1 MPSITPVIGYQM
13 TIAIGNG
20 ATPTEAFAHPVVINT
35 SRGIKFTASTE
46 SDELVDT
53 VNQAL
58 PATTVRRVS
67 ATDNTIDG
75 AGMLHASDVKTY
87 LDWMAS
93 GTPKNVKVTMGNAT
107 VTCPYVLTSFAVT
120 SERMKT
126 AECQITLEQAGA
138 YTITAT
144 V

>member
-1 MPSITPVIGYQM
+1 MPNITPVIGHQM
-13 TIAIGNG
+13 TVAIGNG
-20 ATPTEAFAHPVVINT
+20 ATPTEAFAHPVLINT
-35 SRGIKFTASTE
+35 SRGIKFTANTE

-53 VNQAL
+53 ANQAL

-67 ATDNTIDG
+67 ATDSTIDG
-75 AGMLHASDVKTY
+75 AGMVHASDVKTY

-93 GTPKNVKVTMGNAT
+93 AAPKNVKVTMGNAT
-107 VTCPYVLTSFAVT
+107 VTGSYVLTSFSVT
-120 SERMKT
+120 AERMKT
-126 AECQITLEQAGA
+126 AEVQITLEQAGA